1 MLISPRSDFHPWSRV
16 GSITNRTAVYGSVR
30 TVVWEGRRS
39 DPSPYPDQECVRHV
53 CCTVPHALSCVP
65 AGNYRGGGAPEDCA
79 GTPSTVLG
87 SISSVRVPSASNRF
101 NCRLRLVPV

>member
-39 DPSPYPDQECVRHV
+39 DPSPYPDQVRAPRLLHD
-53 CCTVPHALSCVP
+53 TVSIATWRSAVA
-65 AGNYRGGGAPEDCA
+65 AGHFVVGYVIPNCSMY
-79 GTPSTVLG
+79 VLYFVG
-87 SISSVRVPSASNRF
+87 S
-101 NCRLRLVPV
+101 